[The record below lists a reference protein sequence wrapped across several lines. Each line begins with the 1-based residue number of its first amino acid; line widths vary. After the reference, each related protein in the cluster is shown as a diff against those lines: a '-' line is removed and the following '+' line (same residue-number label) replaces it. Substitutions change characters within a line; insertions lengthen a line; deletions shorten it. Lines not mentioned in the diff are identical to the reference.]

1 MKKTTKTISA
11 KDVNQQW
18 WLFDASDKVLGRFAS
33 EVAQVLRGKHRPDYS
48 PNIYMGDAVIIVN
61 ADKIRVT
68 GNKSETKR
76 YFRHSG
82 YPGGVKYASF
92 SDLMKNDSDKVVFNA
107 VKVCCQKI
115 NLVERYLNILG
126 FIKTPI
132 MVMKPSNQ
140 KNGAL
145 INE

>member
-11 KDVNQQW
+11 KDVHQQW

-33 EVAQVLRGKHRPDYS
+33 EVAQVLRGKHRADYS

-68 GNKSETKR
+68 GNKSETKK

-92 SDLMKNDSDKVVFNA
+92 SDLMKNDSDKVVLNA
-107 VKVCCQKI
+107 VKGMLPK
-115 NLVERYLNILG
+115 NKLG
-126 FIKTPI
+126 REISKHIRIYKDTNHGHEAQQP
-132 MVMKPSNQ
+132 KEWSSN
-140 KNGAL
+140 
-145 INE
+145 

>member
-1 MKKTTKTISA
+1 MKKITKTISA
-11 KDVNQQW
+11 KDVHQQW

-33 EVAQVLRGKHRPDYS
+33 EVAQVLRGKHRADYS

-68 GNKSETKR
+68 GNKSETKK

-107 VKVCCQKI
+107 VKGMLPK
-115 NLVERYLNILG
+115 NKLG
-126 FIKTPI
+126 REISKHIRIYKDSDHGHEAQQP
-132 MVMKPSNQ
+132 KEWSSN
-140 KNGAL
+140 
-145 INE
+145 

>member
-1 MKKTTKTISA
+1 MKKITKTISA
-11 KDVNQQW
+11 KDVHQKW

-33 EVAQVLRGKHRPDYS
+33 EVAQVLRGKHRADYS

-68 GNKSETKR
+68 GNKSETKK

-92 SDLMKNDSDKVVFNA
+92 SDLMKNDSDKVVLNA
-107 VKVCCQKI
+107 VKGMLPK
-115 NLVERYLNILG
+115 NKLG
-126 FIKTPI
+126 REISKHIRIYKDTDHGHEAQQP
-132 MVMKPSNQ
+132 KEWSSN
-140 KNGAL
+140 
-145 INE
+145 

>member
-1 MKKTTKTISA
+1 MKKITKTISV
-11 KDVNQQW
+11 KDVHQQW

-33 EVAQVLRGKHRPDYS
+33 EVAQVLRGKHRADYS

-68 GNKSETKR
+68 GNKSETKK

-92 SDLMKNDSDKVVFNA
+92 SDLMKNDSDKVVLNA
-107 VKVCCQKI
+107 VKGMLPK
-115 NLVERYLNILG
+115 NKLG
-126 FIKTPI
+126 REISKHIRIYKDTNHGHEAQQP
-132 MVMKPSNQ
+132 KEWSSN
-140 KNGAL
+140 
-145 INE
+145 

>member
-1 MKKTTKTISA
+1 MKKITKTISA
-11 KDVNQQW
+11 KDVHQQW

-33 EVAQVLRGKHRPDYS
+33 EVAQVLRGKHRADYS

-68 GNKSETKR
+68 GNKSETKK

-92 SDLMKNDSDKVVFNA
+92 SDLMKNDSDKVVLNA
-107 VKVCCQKI
+107 VKGMLPK
-115 NLVERYLNILG
+115 NKLG
-126 FIKTPI
+126 REISKHIRIYKDTDHGHEAQQP
-132 MVMKPSNQ
+132 KEWRSN
-140 KNGAL
+140 
-145 INE
+145 

>member
-1 MKKTTKTISA
+1 MKKITKTISA
-11 KDVNQQW
+11 KDVHQQW

-33 EVAQVLRGKHRPDYS
+33 EVAQVLRGKHRADYS

-68 GNKSETKR
+68 GNKSETKK

-92 SDLMKNDSDKVVFNA
+92 SDLMKNDSDKVVLNA
-107 VKVCCQKI
+107 VKGMLPKNKLGREISKHIRIYKDTDHGHEAQQPKEWSS
-115 NLVERYLNILG
+115 NL
-126 FIKTPI
+126 
-132 MVMKPSNQ
+132 
-140 KNGAL
+140 
-145 INE
+145 

>member
-1 MKKTTKTISA
+1 M
-11 KDVNQQW
+11 
-18 WLFDASDKVLGRFAS
+18 GRFAS

-82 YPGGVKYASF
+82 YPGGVKYASL
-92 SDLMKNDSDKVVFNA
+92 SDLMKNDSDKVVLNA
-107 VKVCCQKI
+107 VKGMLPK
-115 NLVERYLNILG
+115 NKLG
-126 FIKTPI
+126 REICKHIRIYKDTNHGHEAQQP
-132 MVMKPSNQ
+132 KEWSSN
-140 KNGAL
+140 
-145 INE
+145 

>member
-92 SDLMKNDSDKVVFNA
+92 SDLMKNDSDKVVLNA
-107 VKVCCQKI
+107 VKGMLPKSK
-115 NLVERYLNILG
+115 LG
-126 FIKTPI
+126 RKMFSKLKVYDDSVHPH
-132 MVMKPSNQ
+132 VAQNPQ
-140 KNGAL
+140 L
-145 INE
+145 IEL

>member
-1 MKKTTKTISA
+1 MKKITKTISA
-11 KDVNQQW
+11 KNVHQQW

-33 EVAQVLRGKHRPDYS
+33 EVAQVLRGKHRADYS

-68 GNKSETKR
+68 GNKSETKK

-92 SDLMKNDSDKVVFNA
+92 SDLMKNDSDKVVLNA
-107 VKVCCQKI
+107 VKGMLPK
-115 NLVERYLNILG
+115 NKLG
-126 FIKTPI
+126 REISKHIRIYKDTDHGHEAQQP
-132 MVMKPSNQ
+132 KEWSSN
-140 KNGAL
+140 
-145 INE
+145 

>member
-1 MKKTTKTISA
+1 MKKITKTISA
-11 KDVNQQW
+11 KDVHQQW

-33 EVAQVLRGKHRPDYS
+33 EVAQVLRGKHRADYS

-68 GNKSETKR
+68 GNKSETKK

-92 SDLMKNDSDKVVFNA
+92 SDLMKNDSDKVVLNA
-107 VKVCCQKI
+107 VKGMLPK
-115 NLVERYLNILG
+115 NKLG
-126 FIKTPI
+126 REISKHIRIYKDTDHGHEAQQPKKWSSI
-132 MVMKPSNQ
+132 
-140 KNGAL
+140 
-145 INE
+145 

>member
-1 MKKTTKTISA
+1 MKKITKTISA
-11 KDVNQQW
+11 KDVSQQW

-33 EVAQVLRGKHRPDYS
+33 EVAQVLRGKHRADYS

-68 GNKSETKR
+68 GNKAETKK

-92 SDLMKNDSDKVVFNA
+92 SDLMKNDSDKVVMNA
-107 VKVCCQKI
+107 VKGMLPK
-115 NLVERYLNILG
+115 NKLG
-126 FIKTPI
+126 REISKHIRIYKDTNHGHEAQQP
-132 MVMKPSNQ
+132 KEWSSN
-140 KNGAL
+140 
-145 INE
+145 

>member
-18 WLFDASDKVLGRFAS
+18 WLFDASNQVLGRFAS

-82 YPGGVKYASF
+82 YPGGVKYSSF
-92 SDLMKNDSDKVVFNA
+92 GELMKNDSDKVVLNA
-107 VKVCCQKI
+107 VKGMLPK
-115 NLVERYLNILG
+115 NKLG
-126 FIKTPI
+126 KSMIKKLKVFQGPNHDHESQQPTEWN
-132 MVMKPSNQ
+132 PS
-140 KNGAL
+140 
-145 INE
+145 

>member
-1 MKKTTKTISA
+1 MKKITKTISA
-11 KDVNQQW
+11 KDVHQQW

-33 EVAQVLRGKHRPDYS
+33 EVAQVLRGKHRADYS

-68 GNKSETKR
+68 GNKSETKK

-92 SDLMKNDSDKVVFNA
+92 SDLMKNDSDKVVLNA
-107 VKVCCQKI
+107 VKGMLPK
-115 NLVERYLNILG
+115 NKLG
-126 FIKTPI
+126 REISKHIRIYKDSDHGHEAQQP
-132 MVMKPSNQ
+132 KEWSSN
-140 KNGAL
+140 
-145 INE
+145 

>member
-18 WLFDASDKVLGRFAS
+18 WLFDASNQVLGRFAS
-33 EVAQVLRGKHRPDYS
+33 EVAQVLRGKH
-48 PNIYMGDAVIIVN
+48 IYMGDAVIIVN

-82 YPGGVKYASF
+82 YPGGVKYSSF
-92 SDLMKNDSDKVVFNA
+92 SELMKNDSDKVVFNA
-107 VKVCCQKI
+107 VKGMLPK
-115 NLVERYLNILG
+115 NKLG
-126 FIKTPI
+126 REISRHIRIYKDTNHGREAQQP
-132 MVMKPSNQ
+132 KEWSSN
-140 KNGAL
+140 
-145 INE
+145 

>member
-1 MKKTTKTISA
+1 MKKITKTISA
-11 KDVNQQW
+11 KDVSQQW

-33 EVAQVLRGKHRPDYS
+33 EVAQVLRGKHRADYS

-68 GNKSETKR
+68 GNKSETKK

-92 SDLMKNDSDKVVFNA
+92 SDLMKNDSDKVVLNA
-107 VKVCCQKI
+107 VKGMLPK
-115 NLVERYLNILG
+115 NKLG
-126 FIKTPI
+126 REISKHIRIYKDTNHGHEAQQP
-132 MVMKPSNQ
+132 KEWSSN
-140 KNGAL
+140 
-145 INE
+145 

>member
-18 WLFDASDKVLGRFAS
+18 WLFDASNQVLGRFAS

-68 GNKSETKR
+68 GNKSETKK

-92 SDLMKNDSDKVVFNA
+92 SELMKNDSDKVVLNA
-107 VKVCCQKI
+107 VKGMLPK
-115 NLVERYLNILG
+115 NKLG
-126 FIKTPI
+126 REISKHIRIYKDTNHGHEAQHP
-132 MVMKPSNQ
+132 KEWSSN
-140 KNGAL
+140 
-145 INE
+145 

>member
-1 MKKTTKTISA
+1 MKKTTKNISA

-18 WLFDASDKVLGRFAS
+18 WLFDASNQVLGRFAS
-33 EVAQVLRGKHRPDYS
+33 EVAQVLRGKHSPDYS

-82 YPGGVKYASF
+82 YPGGVKYSSF
-92 SDLMKNDSDKVVFNA
+92 SELMKSDSDKVVLNA
-107 VKVCCQKI
+107 VKGMLPKNKLAREISKHIRIYKDTNHGHEAQQPK
-115 NLVERYLNILG
+115 EWS
-126 FIKTPI
+126 
-132 MVMKPSNQ
+132 SN
-140 KNGAL
+140 
-145 INE
+145 

>member
-1 MKKTTKTISA
+1 MKKITKTISA
-11 KDVNQQW
+11 KDVHQQW

-33 EVAQVLRGKHRPDYS
+33 EVAQVLRGKHRADYS

-68 GNKSETKR
+68 GNKSETKK

-92 SDLMKNDSDKVVFNA
+92 SDLMKNDSDKVVLNA
-107 VKVCCQKI
+107 VKGMLPK
-115 NLVERYLNILG
+115 NKLG
-126 FIKTPI
+126 REISKHIRIYKDKNHGHEAQQP
-132 MVMKPSNQ
+132 KEWSSN
-140 KNGAL
+140 
-145 INE
+145 